1 MKRTNGFIA
10 LFCLL
15 RIAVFSA
22 PEEAYIELEM
32 RGHKN
37 DFYRILLDEET
48 EQIYIGIGEFID
60 FSRIQNLRFDRRGL
74 RIKGNLDEEREI
86 DVRFPKDSVIEMN
99 DDVFVKL
106 DDFKKY
112 FNIRSSN
119 WDEERYVLTLTP
131 EFKTQD
137 EYIRELN
144 AQRSLLGLARRE
156 EEMLQNEEYIQN
168 KKKLLSPGILKF
180 VYVNEDFKQND
191 YYIDIDYGTE
201 LLYGEFQISQRVYP
215 ESELD
220 YIRLQYKEIFGEY
233 YLTFGDFY
241 LESDSIFDNEKSL
254 RGVSFSKNEYYG
266 IRIDNRTVVEGLA
279 YNASLVELYRNGNLE
294 DFQMMTGDNF
304 SFRVRNSSSS
314 DRYTIKI
321 FYRDGREETK
331 DIYILGNQTILE
343 KGENDFVVQAGE
355 GNNQKKE
362 QYLVKYRKGL
372 TKDLTVTAGT
382 SFLENRESEKYEVV
396 EGALAYRFGLDE
408 YPTLVSVTILDE
420 IESGELNY
428 KTALEQKLPSNMDL
442 YFRYENYGDRV
453 AEKINVKEL
462 YNVELSKNFR
472 RLGGTIGYLKET
484 YNSNNYDEYYLNLDY
499 VFTSNIRLSLNNE
512 YYKRGFSDEDFN
524 KLEGFGTEMK
534 MSYSGFN
541 GILATLEGKLNYE
554 DNERVDDEVKLGVTK
569 TTSNKG
575 VFKNVDTAFEVGH
588 SREKGTFFELRF
600 TYIFDKNIYIEF
612 PDIRR
617 EDEKTRIG
625 GRVEKSFYL
634 GNPLLP
640 LNNNSVTDGW
650 VEGTV
655 FIDENANGIFDENE
669 QRYEGAEILTSGG
682 VGLAKE
688 NGQYIVGD
696 ITNTDIH
703 TIEVNRETIDPMLIQ
718 GKDIIKFKGATSSKV
733 KVDIPLVP
741 VSMLSGYV
749 QSSSSLDERKYH
761 SILATLDIVLKKG
774 DEEIKRITPEID
786 GYYFFEDVSPGEYRI
801 EIIPNSKRYKGHF
814 DKRVINV
821 KIKGGR
827 EGDYFEENNFIV
839 SKVEILDEEILDEA
853 EVKKEGIENE
863 KAI

>member
-1 MKRTNGFIA
+1 MKRTKGFIA

-37 DFYRILLDEET
+37 DFYRILLDEEI

-60 FSRIQNLRFDRRGL
+60 FSRIQSLRFDRRGL
-74 RIKGNLDEEREI
+74 RIKGNLDEEIEI
-86 DVRFPKDSVIEMN
+86 DVRIPKNSVIEM
-99 DDVFVKL
+99 DDDIFIKL

-266 IRIDNRTVVEGLA
+266 IRIDNRTVIEGLA

-294 DFQMMTGDNF
+294 DFQMMTEDSF

-343 KGENDFVVQAGE
+343 KGENDFVVQAGK

-408 YPTLVSVTILDE
+408 YPTLVSATILDE

-428 KTALEQKLPSNMDL
+428 KTTLEQKLPSNMDL

-453 AEKINVKEL
+453 AEKITVKEL

-499 VFTSNIRLSLNNE
+499 AFTSNIRLSLNNE
-512 YYKRGFSDEDFN
+512 YYKRNFSDEDFS

-554 DNERVDDEVKLGVTK
+554 DKKRVDDEVKLGITK

-575 VFKNVDTAFEVGH
+575 FFKNVDTAFEVGH

-625 GRVEKSFYL
+625 GRIEKAFYL

-669 QRYEGAEILTSGG
+669 QRYEGAEIVTSGG
-682 VGLAKE
+682 GGLAKE
-688 NGQYIVGD
+688 NGHYIIGD
-696 ITNTDIH
+696 ITNTDVH

-741 VSMLSGYV
+741 VSMLSGYI
-749 QSSSSLDERKYH
+749 QSSPSLDERKYH

-774 DEEIKRITPEID
+774 GEEIKRITPEID

-801 EIIPNSKRYKGHF
+801 EIIPNSRRYKGHF
-814 DKRVINV
+814 DKRVLNV
-821 KIKGGR
+821 KINSGR
-827 EGDYFEENNFIV
+827 EGDYFEENNFVV
-839 SKVEILDEEILDEA
+839 SKVEVLDDKILNEA
-853 EVKKEGIENE
+853 EIKGGDRK
-863 KAI
+863 